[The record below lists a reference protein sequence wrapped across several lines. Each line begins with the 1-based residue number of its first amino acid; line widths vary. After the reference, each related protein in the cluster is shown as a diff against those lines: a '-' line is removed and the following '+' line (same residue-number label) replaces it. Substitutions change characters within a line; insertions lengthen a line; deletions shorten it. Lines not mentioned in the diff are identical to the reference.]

1 MDKVLE
7 QYPDL
12 PVITASEGIEMLG
25 ETHEHAHGGEDDH
38 EDEDVNAHVWLNPEL
53 AAQEVENIG
62 AALAQLDGAHAQAYE
77 ANTAAYAQRIRAL
90 GEEMRTALAG
100 VKNRQIITF
109 HEAFPYFAQAFDLE
123 IVGVIEREPGEEPG
137 TRELAQTCDLV
148 RERGVKALFAE
159 PQYPN
164 RAAETIARETGA
176 KVYTLDPIV
185 TGELDKDAYETKM
198 RENLATLL
206 EALGE

>member
-1 MDKVLE
+1 MKQLKTLLALVLCLALAM
-7 QYPDL
+7 PCAL
-12 PVITASEGIEMLG
+12 AEGAYVPG
-25 ETHEHAHGGEDDH
+25 ET
-38 EDEDVNAHVWLNPEL
+38 
-53 AAQEVENIG
+53 
-62 AALAQLDGAHAQAYE
+62 
-77 ANTAAYAQRIRAL
+77 
-90 GEEMRTALAG
+90 
-100 VKNRQIITF
+100 
-109 HEAFPYFAQAFDLE
+109 
-123 IVGVIEREPGEEPG
+123 
-137 TRELAQTCDLV
+137 
-148 RERGVKALFAE
+148 VKALFAE